1 MNHGSACKSCA
12 DGDDDAGVEERME
25 MMMAMVLSLITDLLG
40 SL

>member
-12 DGDDDAGVEERME
+12 DDDDDAGAEGWME
-25 MMMAMVLSLITDLLG
+25 MMMAMFLSLITDLLG